1 MIHRLHCSSHAI
13 NFHFHLLSR
22 CPCPCP
28 CPCQTISQSVTR
40 HSQFIWA
47 LSSKSHHYISS
58 LPIPT
63 KTSLCPTKPTLS
75 RLSLCVTIDPS
86 SPPSLTTGQ
95 CSEVHLA
102 ARLHSRQDI
111 GTLFSIDFTNHTP
124 SLKQTRRTHQHH
136 HPQLRVTPT
145 AFDWISHALN
155 PPPTRRLAN
164 KHTHQ

>member
-13 NFHFHLLSR
+13 NLHFPCSTPQCH
-22 CPCPCP
+22 CPCPR
-28 CPCQTISQSVTR
+28 QTISQSVTR
-40 HSQFIWA
+40 HSQFIT
-47 LSSKSHHYISS
+47 LKQIPPLHPS
-58 LPIPT
+58 LPIPP

-111 GTLFSIDFTNHTP
+111 ETLLSIHLTNHNLSP
-124 SLKQTRRTHQHH
+124 KQTRRTH
-136 HPQLRVTPT
+136 HPQLRVAPT
-145 AFDWISHALN
+145 AFDWISHTLN